1 MTKSPQ
7 EFQPDDQD
15 LPEGWEPANDCDPRW
30 EQISTLLCEADKPQ
44 PLDEAL
50 VSNIHL
56 SLRRKLREEGLVKTV
71 QPPASAGDT
80 GFLEWL
86 RQVFFGGGPS
96 GQIVR
101 LGVACGA
108 AFFVGLTFQGA
119 ESPSRDTVSVA
130 EVAPSGQTGSM
141 TPASTATEVADAGT
155 LSVGEPTPQ
164 PAGRLDRGAA
174 ASIDEQDDWS
184 TTAPGGGWIYHHS
197 LQPQMRQVS
206 ASASQAGQRS
216 ESRARTMTEVIDQLQ
231 ILKLNSMVSQD
242 EQSLAEIRRIERA
255 LASLSENVEAE
266 DSPHTRAVELFQRAE
281 HAAAAQRYDDA
292 LRHFDNARALAPGSA
307 LAFFCEFQSG
317 RISLEVLQDYPA
329 ALDSFRRCLNSYPAN
344 IVNGQRRA
352 YLESRIQLLKE
363 TAADE
368 WVSLHAWQAAEKTKT
383 GVDAVPHLLEVVR
396 VTSSPTLL
404 ADSSRLLADHLI
416 RDTNRGNLNATE
428 VASAIE
434 KRLAQLGSNAVSARM
449 GFALGE
455 IYARR
460 FQDYPRALEEYRA
473 ALERGPDQS
482 LEGALRLRIS
492 QMLDE
497 RLTGLSHIE

>member
-1 MTKSPQ
+1 MTQSPK

-15 LPEGWEPANDCDPRW
+15 LPEGWEPANDCDTRW
-30 EQISTLLCEADKPQ
+30 DRISSLLCEADKPL

-56 SLRRKLREEGLVKTV
+56 SLRARLREEGLIKSV
-71 QPPASAGDT
+71 QPVAKANDP
-80 GFLEWL
+80 GFVEWL
-86 RQVFFGGGPS
+86 RQVFFGGGAP

-119 ESPSRDTVSVA
+119 EETRSESTTVA
-130 EVAPSGQTGSM
+130 EVAPTISS
-141 TPASTATEVADAGT
+141 AVSTSAPTEVADAGPLT
-155 LSVGEPTPQ
+155 VSESTSQ
-164 PAGRLDRGAA
+164 PAGRIDRGAA
-174 ASIDEQDDWS
+174 SVDEQEDWA

-197 LQPQMRQVS
+197 IQPQMRQVS
-206 ASASQAGQRS
+206 AAGAPSAQHNDGRI
-216 ESRARTMTEVIDQLQ
+216 RTMTEVIDQLQ

-255 LASLSENVEAE
+255 LASMSENVEE
-266 DSPHTRAVELFQRAE
+266 DNSPHTRAVELFQRAE

-292 LRHFDNARALAPGSA
+292 LRHFDNARALAPGTA

-317 RISLEVLQDYPA
+317 RISFEVLQDYPS
-329 ALDSFRRCLNSYPAN
+329 ALESFRRCLNSYPSS

-352 YLESRIQLLKE
+352 YLENRVQLLKE

-368 WVSLHAWQAAEKTKT
+368 WESLRSWQAAEKAKNASE
-383 GVDAVPHLLEVVR
+383 AVSNLLDVVR

-416 RDTNRGNLNATE
+416 RDTNRGNLNATD
-428 VASAIE
+428 VTSAIE
-434 KRLAQLGSNAVSARM
+434 RRLGQMGSNAVSARM

-473 ALERGPDQS
+473 ALDRGPDQS